1 MKSMAGEFAAI
12 LLRERRQMRRDRR
25 KENWTESEE
34 PTDHVPMIDHTPM
47 TEEMVAGIGTAEI
60 AETAEIAGIAGII
73 ITAIETTKTETE
85 TIRGTEIIEGTETER
100 ILPIETIEATGAIP
114 ETGITTGIRWIET
127 ELIVIEAERGIPF
140 QVTEISRDPLRNL
153 EIGAGR
159 RGMQNQRPSRVIQRE
174 VITIEAEIAKDP
186 PTEITVQWSIEIE
199 NI

>member
-1 MKSMAGEFAAI
+1 MKSMGGGFAAI
-12 LLRERRQMRRDRR
+12 LPRERRQMRRDKR
-25 KENWTESEE
+25 KENSTESEE
-34 PTDHVPMIDHTPM
+34 PTDHVPMIDHTPT

-60 AETAEIAGIAGII
+60 AETAEIAGIAGTI

-85 TIRGTEIIEGTETER
+85 TIPETEIIEGTEIES
-100 ILPIETIEATGAIP
+100 PIEIIEATGAIP